1 MNQSERF
8 FSCEDS
14 KFKIENWCGYRDR
27 SINETKQK
35 LFSYGLDTAQ
45 VDKLI
50 TQLIEDK
57 FLDDERF
64 ADSFVSG
71 KFRIKSWGK
80 QKIYAYLLQ
89 KKIDKAFITSAL
101 ASIDYDE
108 YVATAKHLVEKKWR
122 LLEKE
127 KDDWKRKQKVIQYVA
142 GRGFEFDVINEAF
155 FNAQL

>member
-1 MNQSERF
+1 
-8 FSCEDS
+8 
-14 KFKIENWCGYRDR
+14 
-27 SINETKQK
+27 
-35 LFSYGLDTAQ
+35 L
-45 VDKLI
+45 
-50 TQLIEDK
+50 
-57 FLDDERF
+57 
-64 ADSFVSG
+64 G
-71 KFRIKSWGK
+71 KAKDLRLPSP
-80 QKIYAYLLQ
+80 

-155 FNAQL
+155 SNAQL

>member
-8 FSCEDS
+8 FSFEDS

-27 SINETKQK
+27 SVDETKKK
-35 LFSYGLDTAQ
+35 LFSYGLDVSQ

-50 TQLIEDK
+50 TELTEDK

-80 QKIYAYLLQ
+80 QKIYAHLLQ
-89 KKIDKAFITSAL
+89 KRIDKVVITAAL
-101 ASIDYDE
+101 ATIDYDE
-108 YVATAKHLVEKKWR
+108 YVATAQRLVEKKWR

-142 GRGFEFDVINEAF
+142 GRGFEFGVINEAF